1 MFYHSREEY
10 PVLLGRGYNKSFTV
24 GVSFPD
30 CDKASGGMRTDLQR
44 KAAKA
49 AANLAPSPLGA
60 DLNFDG
66 EAWKG
71 ENCV

>member
-1 MFYHSREEY
+1 M
-10 PVLLGRGYNKSFTV
+10 PLLFITV

-60 DLNFDG
+60 DLNYPNSLAEGFSCLKIIVISRQDSI
-66 EAWKG
+66 
-71 ENCV
+71 